1 MDEYRKS
8 TPPVST
14 IRAGLSAGLHA
25 RENGEREFSFSVVDF
40 ERVRKLIYQH
50 AGISLSP
57 VKQDMVYSRLA
68 RRLRATGMQSFAQYL
83 DALESKGGD
92 EWERF
97 VNSLTTNLTS
107 FFREAHHFD
116 VLKRLVVPGH
126 APGRPLRVWS
136 AACSSGE
143 EPYSVAMVLYDEM
156 GASGWEIMASD
167 ISQGTLAK
175 AAAGLYRME
184 RIDGI
189 PQEYLKAFC
198 LKGKGEFEGRL
209 LISKSLR
216 ERVQFRQINLTD
228 LPPDLGRFDVVLLR
242 NVIIYF
248 DTPTKLRV
256 LESICD
262 RLQPGGWLLLGHSE
276 SLAGFD
282 LPLEQ
287 IRPAVYRRR
296 D

>member
-1 MDEYRKS
+1 MS
-8 TPPVST
+8 NPPASHHLT
-14 IRAGLSAGLHA
+14 DREFNLFQKLFGDAIGLHLA
-25 RENGEREFSFSVVDF
+25 SHKKLLISGRLGRRVQALGLPDF
-40 ERVRKLIYQH
+40 RSYHEY
-50 AGISLSP
+50 
-57 VKQDMVYSRLA
+57 
-68 RRLRATGMQSFAQYL
+68 
-83 DALESKGGD
+83 LESGKD
-92 EWERF
+92 PVEF
-97 VNSLTTNLTS
+97 QTAIDLITTHETF